1 MEQRVSLITLGVGD
15 VARAAAFYEALGWR
29 RAAES
34 LDEIA
39 FFQLRGQVLALYGR
53 AMMAEDLGREPG
65 DDSGDGP
72 GAVALAQNLD
82 SREAVDRL
90 FADAVSAGATPLRLP
105 HETPWGGYVAYVAD
119 PDGHAWE
126 FAYVPM
132 FPLAADGSLTLPSAE
147 AAADAGAP
155 GDDPTP

>member
-1 MEQRVSLITLGVGD
+1 MDQRVSLITLGVAD

-39 FFQLRGQVLALYGR
+39 FFQLAGQVLALYPR
-53 AMMAEDLGREPG
+53 EMMAEDLGRAPG
-65 DDSGDGP
+65 D
-72 GAVALAQNLD
+72 GAGALALAQNLA

-90 FADAVSAGATPLRLP
+90 FAEAVSAGATPLRMP

-126 FAYVPM
+126 FAHVPM
-132 FPLAADGSLTLPSAE
+132 FPLGPDGDLTLPSE
-147 AAADAGAP
+147 I
-155 GDDPTP
+155 TPANGHDLTQ